1 MSIAKR
7 IAIILA
13 AVGVLAGGTAAATA
27 TTHATAAVPATH
39 FYG

>member
-1 MSIAKR
+1 MTIAKR

-27 TTHATAAVPATH
+27 TTHASASAPTS
-39 FYG
+39 FYHG